1 MGGPRGEAHRCPS
14 IIFRLAP
21 ACDSPRFNLS
31 IQKRSSLEP
40 QGGPRSSRWHVS
52 AGNCAVIRLEASV
65 CDSTDSIEE
74 HKDDHRSSHRLPDY
88 LSMPCFGR
96 KLCRGSF
103 EGIGVR
109 FQEIRFKNPKS
120 ILARATGCPRS
131 SRGRVST
138 WNCAA
143 IRLKASAGDS
153 TRFS

>member
-1 MGGPRGEAHRCPS
+1 MGRPQGEAHRCPL
-14 IIFRLAP
+14 IICRLSP
-21 ACDSPRFNLS
+21 ACDSPRLDLRT
-31 IQKRSSLEP
+31 QKRSSLEP
-40 QGGPRSSRWHVS
+40 QGAPEALDGMFRQEIVPRYVWRHR
-52 AGNCAVIRLEASV
+52 CAILR
-65 CDSTDSIEE
+65 DSIEE
-74 HKDDHRSSHRLPDY
+74 HKDDHRSSHRPPDD